1 MKTTRMM
8 LVLACVWGACSVA
21 HAQERIYRCPGN
33 EYTNNAADAA
43 AKGCKVVEGGNITV
57 VEMPKA
63 VSAPAAPRGAG
74 AGASRPS
81 AAGSPGP
88 VASAEQRE
96 RDSDSRQILSGE
108 LRKSEERLAELKR
121 ELGNGEPEKRG
132 DEFRNHQ
139 KYLDRVSDLKQN
151 IGRTERDI
159 EGLKRELSRMGGS
172 SSGGAG
178 PVTAPVR

>member
-1 MKTTRMM
+1 MKTTRFAWI
-8 LVLACVWGACSVA
+8 LALSCGVLPHAL
-21 HAQERIYRCPGN
+21 AQEKIYRCPGN

-57 VEMPKA
+57 VEMPK
-63 VSAPAAPRGAG
+63 VVAAPQAPKSV
-74 AGASRPS
+74 SRPS

-159 EGLKRELSRMGGS
+159 EGLKRELSRMGAS
-172 SSGGAG
+172 SAGGAG